1 MKVIETENFS
11 LAVIIPT
18 LDREESLIRTLG
30 SVLSQTVPPTEII
43 VVDQSDTVSDTM
55 KNFCRKH
62 DITFV
67 HITGKGSHRARNK
80 GLTLATADIVFFC
93 DDDCDLQEEVLERH
107 RGNYSDH
114 RVGAVGG
121 RLIQPQEEKCSGAEI
136 KPGTFNCWTGK
147 ITGKFYSTRNTI
159 IDHFS
164 GGNCS
169 CLRTVLMQTGG
180 YDENFGGNAFFEETD
195 VALRIGKLGYKIVF
209 EPAACAIHRHCDSG
223 GNRTRTME
231 QWVYWYSANYLLLFM
246 RHGKTLG
253 LPILCA
259 RLFLRWLWWSL
270 RHKSASVGWAGAR
283 GFLDRCKN
291 RVLNRAANGYVL

>member
-1 MKVIETENFS
+1 MNGIETKKLS

-18 LDREESLIRTLG
+18 LDREKSLIRTLK
-30 SVLSQTVPPTEII
+30 SVLIQTVQPVEII
-43 VVDQSDTVSDTM
+43 VVDQSDTVSDKV
-55 KNFCRKH
+55 KNFCREH

-67 HITGKGSHRARNK
+67 HLAEKGSHRARNK
-80 GLTLATADIVFFC
+80 GLTLAAADIVFFC
-93 DDDCDLQEEVLERH
+93 DDDCDLHAEVLERH
-107 RGNYSDH
+107 RENYCDR

-121 RLIQPQEEKCSGAEI
+121 RLIQPLEKYLNHAEI
-136 KPGTFNCWTGK
+136 KPGTFNRWTGK
-147 ITGKFYSTRNTI
+147 ITGKFYSTRKTT

-169 CLRTVLMQTGG
+169 CRRTVLMQAGG

-209 EPAACAIHRHCDSG
+209 EPDAFVIHLHCESG
-223 GNRTRTME
+223 GNRIQKMD
-231 QWVYWYSANYLLLFM
+231 QWVYWYSANYLLLFT

-253 LPILCA
+253 IPILCA
-259 RLFLRWLWWSL
+259 RLLIRWLWWSL
-270 RHKSASVGWAGAR
+270 RHKSTTVGFAGAR

-291 RVLNRAANGYVL
+291 RESHRPKNSYKL